1 MEEVVEVPEVPA
13 LDVSAAVATE
23 RLAGFL
29 WPEDSP
35 EVEVSRVLGAL
46 GVAPS
51 DAWSEA
57 EVAHAA
63 AWMLN
68 EPKAR
73 SMVASFYRHWLGLD
87 MLDAVVKQAEID
99 ILDDEL
105 RNSMKREAP
114 AFGVHETLDV
124 PGTFG
129 SLLLT
134 PPVLVDE
141 RLATHYGLPEVA
153 GADMQPAAAEA
164 HRVGIL
170 AGAGMLTLFASTSLR
185 SWPAKRSWIVL
196 EPLLCFEVPT
206 GVPLGEISGPTGA
219 TSVQAQ
225 MTQFTEGSNCMTCH
239 RFLNSA
245 GAALIGFDSFGRWNP
260 LASFGPEETAGWI
273 PEEALADTPAFSD
286 WPDLMSQMAE
296 RDEARRCFVD
306 MWLRYAGGVRVPLLR
321 GAKAAPAT
329 LDRVVAS
336 FARQQ
341 YGLRGLVEAVALEV
355 VRGSTLLEEQR
366 P

>member
-1 MEEVVEVPEVPA
+1 
-13 LDVSAAVATE
+13 
-23 RLAGFL
+23 
-29 WPEDSP
+29 
-35 EVEVSRVLGAL
+35 
-46 GVAPS
+46 
-51 DAWSEA
+51 
-57 EVAHAA
+57 
-63 AWMLN
+63 
-68 EPKAR
+68 
-73 SMVASFYRHWLGLD
+73 
-87 MLDAVVKQAEID
+87 
-99 ILDDEL
+99 
-105 RNSMKREAP
+105 
-114 AFGVHETLDV
+114 
-124 PGTFG
+124 
-129 SLLLT
+129 
-134 PPVLVDE
+134 
-141 RLATHYGLPEVA
+141 
-153 GADMQPAAAEA
+153 
-164 HRVGIL
+164 
-170 AGAGMLTLFASTSLR
+170 
-185 SWPAKRSWIVL
+185 
-196 EPLLCFEVPT
+196 
-206 GVPLGEISGPTGA
+206 
-219 TSVQAQ
+219 
-225 MTQFTEGSNCMTCH
+225 
-239 RFLNSA
+239 LNSA